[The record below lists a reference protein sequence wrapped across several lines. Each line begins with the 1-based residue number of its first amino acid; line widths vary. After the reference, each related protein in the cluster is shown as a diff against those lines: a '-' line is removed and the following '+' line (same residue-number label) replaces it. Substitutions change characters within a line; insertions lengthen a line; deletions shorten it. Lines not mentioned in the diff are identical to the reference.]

1 MTYTTYRTNK
11 TDKTYERFL
20 KRWEAVTE
28 LPPQTLGPL
37 TPVYKFVA
45 RKLKVMPWPFLV
57 VSSLFIV
64 ISLYLIAGTAI
75 TLLVSIL
82 QRGF

>member
-1 MTYTTYRTNK
+1 MTDVLYK
-11 TDKTYERFL
+11 KFI
-20 KRWEAVTE
+20 KRWEEVMD

-37 TPVYKFVA
+37 TPLYKLVT
-45 RKLKVMPWPFLV
+45 KHLKVMPISALLV
-57 VSSLFIV
+57 VSLVCVVGIY
-64 ISLYLIAGTAI
+64 ILYGSTI